1 LGIKLAHLADTHIRN
16 LRYHK
21 EYKVVFK
28 QLYDYLRKEE
38 VDYIIHCGDIAHTK
52 TQISPEFVDM
62 CSDFLNSLADIA
74 PTYVI
79 LGNHDGNLKNSGR
92 LDALTPIVEAL
103 GHPDLHLLKDSQEVY
118 LRDGFALNV
127 LSVFDEYGWDDPSNY
142 DNVNI
147 AVYHGSISNCQTDTG
162 WIMEKGEHDINIF
175 EEFDYAFLGDIHK
188 EQAMDSKGKIRYP
201 GSTIQQGFG
210 ETEDKGILIW
220 EIQDRDRFTVKRK
233 TFHNPKPFITV
244 ELEQGKVPEIEIQE
258 GARVRLV
265 SIENITLEDMKK
277 AVDVAQH
284 KFKPESISFLN
295 RNISQH
301 SLASDTVEN
310 IHHDDLRD
318 IVVQRRLIKE
328 FLADYQLND
337 NIINKIIELNDKY
350 NLMAEEKEEI
360 LRNVNWK
367 IRTLTFDNLFNY
379 GEDNRV
385 NFANLNGIV
394 GIFGKNFSG
403 KSSIIDSFLYTMFN
417 TTSKNERKNLN
428 VINYDKDYACGDLE
442 LMTEDGTIWNINRK
456 SDKYTKKSK
465 GQQIVEAKTDV
476 AFFSTAIDGISTILN
491 STTRNETDKEI
502 RKTFGTIDDFL
513 LTSMS
518 SQLDSLSFIREGS
531 TKRKEIFAKFLDLEL
546 FDRKFKFAKSEASS
560 LRGALKRLEG
570 KDFASSIDEVLYD
583 LQECIFEHE
592 EKQSEKAKVEE
603 SIKEHNITIEELN
616 IMIRDTPTELINI
629 AKLRRE
635 LTNKK
640 NQHISLVDANADLKE
655 KLMFST
661 EMLQQIQEYINN
673 FNIDVYRNRI
683 NKSTELENLLSK
695 IDNKIGQEERAK
707 SRNERQTLI
716 LDGIPCGTQY
726 PTCKFIKDAYV
737 AKANIPENEK
747 SIGILSN
754 KKEECKEK
762 ISAYQAGEAKTYVE
776 KYDRLLKKKIEH
788 ENAIIRINLTVSKN
802 EALINNLEVQLEAL
816 KRRENKYISN
826 KEAVDNLNNLI
837 NKRKAYVSKL
847 STLENKDRNLDNE
860 AKFLYKRLGSLEQKK
875 ENLREQQA
883 ELIKLQEEY
892 SAYDLYLKCMH
903 SNGIAYDIIKSK
915 LPVIN
920 EEISK
925 FLINIVDF
933 GIFFEDDGKRL
944 NIHIQHLG
952 QDSRPLEMGS
962 GAEKTI
968 AAMAIRLALLSVSNL
983 PKGDVFI
990 LDEPGTALDE
1000 ENMEGFTRMLEMI
1013 KSHFKTVLL
1022 ISHLETLKDC
1032 VDTQIIIEEKDG
1044 HAFVDC

>member
-1 LGIKLAHLADTHIRN
+1 MKFAHIADTHIRN

-21 EYKVVFK
+21 EYKAVFE
-28 QLYDYLRKEE
+28 QLYACLREE
-38 VDYIIHCGDIAHTK
+38 NVDYIVHCGDIAHTK

-62 CSDFLNSLADIA
+62 CSDFLSNLADIA

-79 LGNHDGNLKNSGR
+79 LGNHDGNLKNTGR

-103 GHPDLHLLKDSQEVY
+103 EHPHLHLLKDSQEVY

-127 LSVFDEYGWDDPSNY
+127 LSVFDEEGWDDPSNY

-147 AVYHGSISNCQTDTG
+147 ALYHGSISNCQTDSG
-162 WIMEKGEHDINIF
+162 WVMENGEHEVGIF

-188 EQAMDSKGKIRYP
+188 PQAMDRLGKIRYA
-201 GSTIQQGFG
+201 GSTVQQGFG

-220 EIQDRDRFTVKRK
+220 DIQDRDNFTVKPI
-233 TFHNPKPFITV
+233 TFSNPKPFITI
-244 ELEQGKVPEIEIQE
+244 ELENGKVPKVDVQK
-258 GARVRLV
+258 GARIRIV
-265 SIENITLEDMKK
+265 SNESITLEDMKK

-295 RNISQH
+295 RNIGQR
-301 SLASDTVEN
+301 SLADDTVED

-328 FLADYQLND
+328 FLSDYQLD
-337 NIINKIIELNDKY
+337 TGVLAKILELNDKY
-350 NLMAEEKEEI
+350 NLMAEEKEEV

-367 IRTLTFDNLFNY
+367 IRSLKFDNLFNY
-379 GEDNRV
+379 GEDNVV

-403 KSSIIDSFLYTMFN
+403 KSSIIDSLLYTMFN

-428 VINYDKDYACGDLE
+428 VINWDKEYASGDLE
-442 LMTEDGTIWNINRK
+442 LMTEDGTVWSIHRQ

-465 GQQIVEAKTDV
+465 GQQITEAKTDV
-476 AFFSTAIDGISTILN
+476 LFTSVALDGTEATHN
-491 STTRNETDKEI
+491 SLTRNETDKEI

-546 FDRKFKFAKSEASS
+546 FDRKFKFAKTEASN

-570 KDFASSIDEVLYD
+570 KEFASDIDAALYD
-583 LQECIFEHE
+583 LQQCILDHDN
-592 EKQSEKAKVEE
+592 KQAEISESSDKLVEYNKIIRGLE
-603 SIKEHNITIEELN
+603 SSIAS
-616 IMIRDTPTELINI
+616 TPTELIDI
-629 AKLRRE
+629 ANLQSDLADKR
-635 LTNKK
+635 
-640 NQHISLVDANADLKE
+640 NQHISLTDRNAELERKVE
-655 KLMFST
+655 TST
-661 EMLQQIQEYINN
+661 EVIQTIQDYLDNY
-673 FNIDVYRNRI
+673 NIEHYERRI
-683 NKSTELENLLSK
+683 ENSAKLEEAIKDIESAILSITRDK
-695 IDNKIGQEERAK
+695 DRD
-707 SRNERQTLI
+707 ERQASI
-716 LDGIPCGTQY
+716 LEGIPCGTSY
-726 PTCKFIKDAYV
+726 PSCKFIKDAYV
-737 AKANIPENEK
+737 AKARLPSIEEELESLGGKKAECQEK
-747 SIGILSN
+747 KSSYDAAEAQSYVDKYN
-754 KKEECKEK
+754 KL
-762 ISAYQAGEAKTYVE
+762 I
-776 KYDRLLKKKIEH
+776 DKKGEH
-788 ENAIIRINLTVSKN
+788 EALIVKAGLMISKN
-802 EALINNLEVQLEAL
+802 EALITNLATQIGLLEE
-816 KRRENKYISN
+816 REKEYIAN
-826 KEAVDNLNNLI
+826 KEAVD
-837 NKRKAYVSKL
+837 KL
-847 STLENKDRNLDNE
+847 SDLMLEKKTYEQKASDLLAKKNNLDNE
-860 AKFLYKRLGSLEQKK
+860 AKFLYKKLGSLEQKI

-883 ELIKLQEEY
+883 ELTRLQEEY

-925 FLINIVDF
+925 FLMNIVDF
-933 GIFFEDDGKRL
+933 DIYFEDDGKRL
-944 NIHIQHLG
+944 NIHIQHPG
-952 QDSRPLEMGS
+952 QDPRPLEMGS

-1000 ENMEGFTRMLEMI
+1000 ENMEGFTRMLDMI

-1032 VDTQIIIEEKDG
+1032 VDMQLSIEQKDG

>member
-1 LGIKLAHLADTHIRN
+1 MKFAHIADTHIRN

-21 EYKVVFK
+21 EYKAVFE
-28 QLYDYLRKEE
+28 QLYDCLREE
-38 VDYIIHCGDIAHTK
+38 KVDYIVHCGDIAHTK

-62 CSDFLNSLADIA
+62 CSDFLSNLADIA

-79 LGNHDGNLKNSGR
+79 LGNHDGNLKNTGR

-103 GHPDLHLLKDSQEVY
+103 EHPSLHLLKDSQEVY

-127 LSVFDEYGWDDPSNY
+127 LSVFDEDGWDDPSNY

-147 AVYHGSISNCQTDTG
+147 ALYHGSISNCQTDSG
-162 WIMEKGEHDINIF
+162 WVMENGEHEVGIF

-188 EQAMDSKGKIRYP
+188 AQTMDRAGKIRYA
-201 GSTIQQGFG
+201 GSTVQQGFG

-220 EIQDRDRFTVKRK
+220 DIQDRDNFTAKPI
-233 TFHNPKPFITV
+233 TFSNPKPFITI
-244 ELEQGKVPEIEIQE
+244 ELQNGKVPKVEIQK
-258 GARVRLV
+258 GARIRIV
-265 SIENITLEDMKK
+265 SNESITLEDMKK

-295 RNISQH
+295 RNIGQR
-301 SLASDTVEN
+301 SLANDTVED

-328 FLADYQLND
+328 FLSDYQLD
-337 NIINKIIELNDKY
+337 SGVLAKILELNDKY
-350 NLMAEEKEEI
+350 NLMAEEKEEV

-367 IRTLTFDNLFNY
+367 IRSLKFDNLFNY
-379 GEDNRV
+379 GEDNV
-385 NFANLNGIV
+385 IDFANLNGIV

-403 KSSIIDSFLYTMFN
+403 KSSIIDSLLYTMFN

-428 VINYDKDYACGDLE
+428 VINWDKDYASGDLE
-442 LMTEDGTIWNINRK
+442 LMTEDGTVWSIHRQ
-456 SDKYTKKSK
+456 SDKYTKKSR
-465 GQQIVEAKTDV
+465 GQQITEAKTDV
-476 AFFSTAIDGISTILN
+476 IFTSTAIDGTESTHN
-491 STTRNETDKEI
+491 SLTRNETDKEI

-546 FDRKFKFAKSEASS
+546 FDRKFKFAKTEASN

-570 KDFASSIDEVLYD
+570 KEFASDIDTALYD
-583 LQECIFEHE
+583 LQQCILDHE
-592 EKQSEKAKVEE
+592 EKQGEISEASEK
-603 SIKEHNITIEELN
+603 IKEYSKIVRDLEATIQG
-616 IMIRDTPTELINI
+616 TPTELIDIVNLRRDLTDKRNQHLSLEDRNEELVSKVNSSTEVVGTI
-629 AKLRRE
+629 QQYVDDCAIEHYKKRIENSAKLDEVLSEIER
-635 LTNKK
+635 T
-640 NQHISLVDANADLKE
+640 IADITRGKE
-655 KLMFST
+655 R
-661 EMLQQIQEYINN
+661 
-673 FNIDVYRNRI
+673 D
-683 NKSTELENLLSK
+683 
-695 IDNKIGQEERAK
+695 
-707 SRNERQTLI
+707 ERQAAI
-716 LDGIPCGTQY
+716 LEGIPCGNSY

-737 AKANIPENEK
+737 AKARLPSAEEQLSGLGTKKSECEEK
-747 SIGILSN
+747 KASFD
-754 KKEECKEK
+754 
-762 ISAYQAGEAKTYVE
+762 ADEAQTHIDR
-776 KYDRLLKKKIEH
+776 YDKLLKKKEEH
-788 ENAIIRINLTVSKN
+788 EALIVKANLMISKN
-802 EALINNLEVQLEAL
+802 EALMSNLSTQIELLEG
-816 KRRENKYISN
+816 KEKEYIAN
-826 KEAVDNLNNLI
+826 KEAVD
-837 NKRKAYVSKL
+837 KL
-847 STLENKDRNLDNE
+847 SDLISEKQTYERQLAGLQSKKNNLDNE
-860 AKFLYKRLGSLEQKK
+860 AKFLYKKLGSLEQKI

-883 ELIKLQEEY
+883 ELTRLQEEY

-925 FLINIVDF
+925 FLMNIVDF
-933 GIFFEDDGKRL
+933 DIYFEDDGKRL
-944 NIHIQHLG
+944 HIHIQHPG
-952 QDSRPLEMGS
+952 QDPRPLEMGS

-1000 ENMEGFTRMLEMI
+1000 ENMEGFTRMLDMI

-1032 VDTQIIIEEKDG
+1032 VDMQLSIEQKDG

>member
-1 LGIKLAHLADTHIRN
+1 MKFAHIADTHIRN

-21 EYKVVFK
+21 EYKAVFE
-28 QLYDYLRKEE
+28 QLYDCLREE
-38 VDYIIHCGDIAHTK
+38 KVDYIVHCGDIAHTK

-62 CSDFLNSLADIA
+62 CSDFLSNLADIA

-79 LGNHDGNLKNSGR
+79 LGNHDGNLKNTGR

-103 GHPDLHLLKDSQEVY
+103 EHPSLHLLKDSQEVY
-118 LRDGFALNV
+118 LRDGFTLNV
-127 LSVFDEYGWDDPSNY
+127 LSVFDEDGWDDPSNY

-147 AVYHGSISNCQTDTG
+147 ALYHGSISNCQTDSG
-162 WIMEKGEHDINIF
+162 WVMENGEHEVGIF

-188 EQAMDSKGKIRYP
+188 AQTMDRAGKIRYA
-201 GSTIQQGFG
+201 GSTVQQGFG

-220 EIQDRDRFTVKRK
+220 DIQDRDNFTVKPI
-233 TFHNPKPFITV
+233 TFSNPKPFITI
-244 ELEQGKVPEIEIQE
+244 ELENGKVPKVEIQK
-258 GARVRLV
+258 GARIRIV
-265 SIENITLEDMKK
+265 SNESITLEDMKK

-295 RNISQH
+295 RNIGQR
-301 SLASDTVEN
+301 SLANDTVED

-328 FLADYQLND
+328 FLSDYQLD
-337 NIINKIIELNDKY
+337 SGVLAKILELNDKY
-350 NLMAEEKEEI
+350 NLMAEEKEEV

-367 IRTLTFDNLFNY
+367 IRSLKFDNLFNY
-379 GEDNRV
+379 GEDNV
-385 NFANLNGIV
+385 IDFANLNGIV

-403 KSSIIDSFLYTMFN
+403 KSSIIDSLLYTMFN

-428 VINYDKDYACGDLE
+428 VINWDKDYASGDLE
-442 LMTEDGTIWNINRK
+442 LMTEDGTVWSIHRQ
-456 SDKYTKKSK
+456 SDKYTKKSR
-465 GQQIVEAKTDV
+465 GQQITEAKTDV
-476 AFFSTAIDGISTILN
+476 IFTSTAIDGTESTHN
-491 STTRNETDKEI
+491 SLTRNETDKEI

-546 FDRKFKFAKSEASS
+546 FDRKFKFAKTEASN

-570 KDFASSIDEVLYD
+570 KEFASDIDTALYD
-583 LQECIFEHE
+583 LQQCILDHE
-592 EKQSEKAKVEE
+592 EKQGEISEASGK
-603 SIKEHNITIEELN
+603 IKEYSKIVRDLEATIQG
-616 IMIRDTPTELINI
+616 TPTELIDIVNLRRDLTDKRNQYLSLEDRNEELVGKVNSSTEVVGTI
-629 AKLRRE
+629 QQYVDGCAIERYKKRVESSAKLDEVLSEIER
-635 LTNKK
+635 T
-640 NQHISLVDANADLKE
+640 IADITRGKE
-655 KLMFST
+655 R
-661 EMLQQIQEYINN
+661 
-673 FNIDVYRNRI
+673 D
-683 NKSTELENLLSK
+683 
-695 IDNKIGQEERAK
+695 
-707 SRNERQTLI
+707 ERQAAI
-716 LDGIPCGTQY
+716 LEGIPCGNSY

-737 AKANIPENEK
+737 AKARLPSAEEQLNGLGTKKSECEEK
-747 SIGILSN
+747 KASFD
-754 KKEECKEK
+754 
-762 ISAYQAGEAKTYVE
+762 ADEAQTHIDR
-776 KYDRLLKKKIEH
+776 YDKLLKKKEEH
-788 ENAIIRINLTVSKN
+788 EALIVKANLMISKN
-802 EALINNLEVQLEAL
+802 EALMANLSTQIELLEG
-816 KRRENKYISN
+816 KEKEYIAN
-826 KEAVDNLNNLI
+826 KEAVD
-837 NKRKAYVSKL
+837 KL
-847 STLENKDRNLDNE
+847 SDLISEKETYERQLAGLQSKKNNLDNE
-860 AKFLYKRLGSLEQKK
+860 AKFLYKKLGSLEQKI

-883 ELIKLQEEY
+883 ELTRLQEEY

-925 FLINIVDF
+925 FLMNIVDF
-933 GIFFEDDGKRL
+933 DIYFEDDGKRL
-944 NIHIQHLG
+944 NIHIQHPD
-952 QDSRPLEMGS
+952 QDPRPLEMGS

-1000 ENMEGFTRMLEMI
+1000 ENMEGFTRMLDMI

-1032 VDTQIIIEEKDG
+1032 VDMQLSIEQKDG

>member
-1 LGIKLAHLADTHIRN
+1 MKFAHIADTHIRN

-21 EYKVVFK
+21 EYKAVFE
-28 QLYDYLRKEE
+28 QLYDCLREE
-38 VDYIIHCGDIAHTK
+38 KVDYIVHCGDIAHTK

-62 CSDFLNSLADIA
+62 CSDFLSNLADIA

-79 LGNHDGNLKNSGR
+79 LGNHDGNLKNTGR

-103 GHPDLHLLKDSQEVY
+103 EHPSLHLLKDSQEVY
-118 LRDGFALNV
+118 LRDGFTLNV
-127 LSVFDEYGWDDPSNY
+127 LSVFDEDGWDDPSNY

-147 AVYHGSISNCQTDTG
+147 ALYHGSISNCQTDSG
-162 WIMEKGEHDINIF
+162 WVMENGEHEVGIF

-188 EQAMDSKGKIRYP
+188 AQTMDRAGKIRYA
-201 GSTIQQGFG
+201 GSTVQQGFG

-220 EIQDRDRFTVKRK
+220 DIQDRDNFTVKPV
-233 TFHNPKPFITV
+233 TFSNPKPFITI
-244 ELEQGKVPEIEIQE
+244 ELENGKVPKVEIQK
-258 GARVRLV
+258 GARIRIV
-265 SIENITLEDMKK
+265 SNESITLEDMKK

-295 RNISQH
+295 RNIGQR
-301 SLASDTVEN
+301 SLANDTVED

-328 FLADYQLND
+328 FLSDYQLD
-337 NIINKIIELNDKY
+337 SGVLAKILELNDKY
-350 NLMAEEKEEI
+350 NLMAEEKEEV

-367 IRTLTFDNLFNY
+367 IRSLKFDNLFNY
-379 GEDNRV
+379 GEDNV
-385 NFANLNGIV
+385 IDFANLNGIV

-403 KSSIIDSFLYTMFN
+403 KSSIIDSLLYTMFN

-428 VINYDKDYACGDLE
+428 VINWDKDYASGDLE
-442 LMTEDGTIWNINRK
+442 LMTEDGTVWSIHRQ
-456 SDKYTKKSK
+456 SDKYTKKSR
-465 GQQIVEAKTDV
+465 GQQITEAKTDV
-476 AFFSTAIDGISTILN
+476 IFTSTAIDGTESTHN
-491 STTRNETDKEI
+491 SLTRNETDKEI

-546 FDRKFKFAKSEASS
+546 FDRKFKFAKTEASN

-570 KDFASSIDEVLYD
+570 KEFASDIDTALYD
-583 LQECIFEHE
+583 LQQCILDHE
-592 EKQSEKAKVEE
+592 EKQGEISEASGK
-603 SIKEHNITIEELN
+603 IKEYSKIVRDLEATIQG
-616 IMIRDTPTELINI
+616 TPTELIDIVNLRRDLTDKRNQYLSLEDRNEELVGKVNSSTEVVGTI
-629 AKLRRE
+629 QQYVDGCAIERYKKRIENSAKLDEVLSEIER
-635 LTNKK
+635 T
-640 NQHISLVDANADLKE
+640 IADITRGKE
-655 KLMFST
+655 R
-661 EMLQQIQEYINN
+661 
-673 FNIDVYRNRI
+673 D
-683 NKSTELENLLSK
+683 
-695 IDNKIGQEERAK
+695 
-707 SRNERQTLI
+707 ERQAAI
-716 LDGIPCGTQY
+716 LEGIPCGNSY

-737 AKANIPENEK
+737 AKARLPSAEEQLNGLGTKKSECEEK
-747 SIGILSN
+747 KASFD
-754 KKEECKEK
+754 
-762 ISAYQAGEAKTYVE
+762 ADEAQTHIDR
-776 KYDRLLKKKIEH
+776 YDKLLKKKEEH
-788 ENAIIRINLTVSKN
+788 EALIVKANLMISKN
-802 EALINNLEVQLEAL
+802 EALMANLSTQIELLEG
-816 KRRENKYISN
+816 KEKEYIAN
-826 KEAVDNLNNLI
+826 KEAVD
-837 NKRKAYVSKL
+837 KL
-847 STLENKDRNLDNE
+847 SDLISEKETYERQLSGLQSKKSNLDNE
-860 AKFLYKRLGSLEQKK
+860 AKFLYKKLGSLEQKI

-883 ELIKLQEEY
+883 ELTRLQEEY

-925 FLINIVDF
+925 FLMNIVDF
-933 GIFFEDDGKRL
+933 DIYFEDDGKRL
-944 NIHIQHLG
+944 NIHIQHPD
-952 QDSRPLEMGS
+952 QDPRPLEMGS

-1000 ENMEGFTRMLEMI
+1000 ENMEGFTRMLDMI

-1032 VDTQIIIEEKDG
+1032 VDMQLSIEQKDG

>member
-1 LGIKLAHLADTHIRN
+1 LKFAHIADTHIRN

-21 EYKVVFK
+21 EYKAVFE
-28 QLYDYLRKEE
+28 QLYDCLREE
-38 VDYIIHCGDIAHTK
+38 QVDYIIHCGDIAHTK

-62 CSDFLNSLADIA
+62 CSDFLSNLADIA

-79 LGNHDGNLKNSGR
+79 LGNHDGNLKNTGR

-103 GHPDLHLLKDSQEVY
+103 EHPSLHLLKDSQEAY

-127 LSVFDEYGWDDPSNY
+127 LSVFDEDGWDDPSNY

-147 AVYHGSISNCQTDTG
+147 ALYHGSISNCQTDSG
-162 WIMEKGEHDINIF
+162 WVMENGEHEVGIF

-188 EQAMDSKGKIRYP
+188 AQTMDRAGKIRYA
-201 GSTIQQGFG
+201 GSTVQQGFG

-220 EIQDRDRFTVKRK
+220 DIQDRDNFTVKPV
-233 TFHNPKPFITV
+233 TFSNPKPFITI
-244 ELEQGKVPEIEIQE
+244 ELENGKVPKVEIQK
-258 GARVRLV
+258 GARIRIV
-265 SIENITLEDMKK
+265 SNESITLEDMKK

-295 RNISQH
+295 RNIGQR
-301 SLASDTVEN
+301 SLADDTVDD

-328 FLADYQLND
+328 FLSDYQLD
-337 NIINKIIELNDKY
+337 RGVLAKILELNDKY
-350 NLMAEEKEEI
+350 NLMAEEKEEV

-367 IRTLTFDNLFNY
+367 IRSLKFDNLFNY
-379 GEDNRV
+379 GEDNV
-385 NFANLNGIV
+385 IDFANLNGIV

-403 KSSIIDSFLYTMFN
+403 KSSIIDSLLYTMFN

-428 VINYDKDYACGDLE
+428 VINWDKDYASGDLE
-442 LMTEDGTIWNINRK
+442 LMTEDGTVWSIHRQ
-456 SDKYTKKSK
+456 SDKYTKKSR
-465 GQQIVEAKTDV
+465 GQQITEAKTDV
-476 AFFSTAIDGISTILN
+476 IFTSTAIDGTESTHN
-491 STTRNETDKEI
+491 SLTRNETDKEI

-546 FDRKFKFAKSEASS
+546 FDRKFKFAKTEASN

-570 KDFASSIDEVLYD
+570 KEFASDIDTALYD
-583 LQECIFEHE
+583 LQQCILDHE
-592 EKQSEKAKVEE
+592 EKQGEISEASGK
-603 SIKEHNITIEELN
+603 IKEYSKIVRDLEATIQG
-616 IMIRDTPTELINI
+616 TPTELIDIVNLRRDLTDKRSQHLSLEDRNEELVSKVNSSTEVVGTI
-629 AKLRRE
+629 QQYVDDCAIEHYKKRVENSAKLDEVLSEIER
-635 LTNKK
+635 T
-640 NQHISLVDANADLKE
+640 IADITRGKE
-655 KLMFST
+655 R
-661 EMLQQIQEYINN
+661 
-673 FNIDVYRNRI
+673 D
-683 NKSTELENLLSK
+683 
-695 IDNKIGQEERAK
+695 
-707 SRNERQTLI
+707 ERQAAI
-716 LDGIPCGTQY
+716 LEGIPCGNSY

-737 AKANIPENEK
+737 AKARLPSVEEQLDGLGTKKSECEEK
-747 SIGILSN
+747 
-754 KKEECKEK
+754 K
-762 ISAYQAGEAKTYVE
+762 AAFDVDEAQTHVDR
-776 KYDRLLKKKIEH
+776 YDKLLKKKEEH
-788 ENAIIRINLTVSKN
+788 EALIVKANLMISKN
-802 EALINNLEVQLEAL
+802 EALVANLSTQIELLEG
-816 KRRENKYISN
+816 KEKEYIAN
-826 KEAVDNLNNLI
+826 KEAVD
-837 NKRKAYVSKL
+837 KL
-847 STLENKDRNLDNE
+847 SDLISEKQTYERQLADLQSKKNNLDNE
-860 AKFLYKRLGSLEQKK
+860 AKFLYKKLGSLEQKI

-883 ELIKLQEEY
+883 ELTRLQEEY

-925 FLINIVDF
+925 FLMNIVDF
-933 GIFFEDDGKRL
+933 GIYFEDDGKRL
-944 NIHIQHLG
+944 NIHIQHPE
-952 QDSRPLEMGS
+952 QDPRPLEMGS

-1000 ENMEGFTRMLEMI
+1000 ENMEGFTRMLDMI

-1032 VDTQIIIEEKDG
+1032 VDMQLSIEQKDG

>member
-1 LGIKLAHLADTHIRN
+1 MKFAHIADTHIRN

-21 EYKVVFK
+21 EYKAVFE
-28 QLYDYLRKEE
+28 QLYDCLREE
-38 VDYIIHCGDIAHTK
+38 KVDYIVHCGDIAHTK

-62 CSDFLNSLADIA
+62 CSDFLSNLADIA

-79 LGNHDGNLKNSGR
+79 LGNHDGNLKNTGR

-103 GHPDLHLLKDSQEVY
+103 EHPSLHLLKDSQEVY

-127 LSVFDEYGWDDPSNY
+127 LSVFDEDGWDDPSNY

-147 AVYHGSISNCQTDTG
+147 ALYHGSISNCQTDSG
-162 WIMEKGEHDINIF
+162 WVMENGEHEVGIF

-188 EQAMDSKGKIRYP
+188 AQTMDRAGKIRYA
-201 GSTIQQGFG
+201 GSTVQQGFG

-220 EIQDRDRFTVKRK
+220 DIQDRDNFTVKPI
-233 TFHNPKPFITV
+233 TFSNPKPFITI
-244 ELEQGKVPEIEIQE
+244 ELENGKVPKVEIQK
-258 GARVRLV
+258 GARIRIV
-265 SIENITLEDMKK
+265 SNESITLEDMKK

-295 RNISQH
+295 RNIGQR
-301 SLASDTVEN
+301 SLANDTVED

-328 FLADYQLND
+328 FLSDYQLD
-337 NIINKIIELNDKY
+337 SGVLAKILELNDKY
-350 NLMAEEKEEI
+350 NLMAEEKEEV

-367 IRTLTFDNLFNY
+367 IRSLKFDNLFNY
-379 GEDNRV
+379 GEDNV
-385 NFANLNGIV
+385 IDFANLNGIV

-403 KSSIIDSFLYTMFN
+403 KSSIIDSLLYTMFN

-428 VINYDKDYACGDLE
+428 VINWDKDYASGDLE
-442 LMTEDGTIWNINRK
+442 LMTEDGTVWSIHRQ
-456 SDKYTKKSK
+456 SDKYTKKSR
-465 GQQIVEAKTDV
+465 GQQITEAKTDV
-476 AFFSTAIDGISTILN
+476 IFTSTAIDGTESTHN
-491 STTRNETDKEI
+491 SLTRNETDKEI

-546 FDRKFKFAKSEASS
+546 FDRKFKFAKTEASN

-570 KDFASSIDEVLYD
+570 KEFASDIDTALYD
-583 LQECIFEHE
+583 LQQCILDHE
-592 EKQSEKAKVEE
+592 EKQGEISEASGK
-603 SIKEHNITIEELN
+603 IKEYSKIVRDLEATIQG
-616 IMIRDTPTELINI
+616 TPTELIDIVNLRRDLTDKRNQHLSLEDRNEELVGKVNSSTEVVGTI
-629 AKLRRE
+629 QQYVDDCAIEHYKKRIENSAKLDEVLSEIER
-635 LTNKK
+635 T
-640 NQHISLVDANADLKE
+640 IADITRGKE
-655 KLMFST
+655 R
-661 EMLQQIQEYINN
+661 
-673 FNIDVYRNRI
+673 D
-683 NKSTELENLLSK
+683 
-695 IDNKIGQEERAK
+695 
-707 SRNERQTLI
+707 ERQAAI
-716 LDGIPCGTQY
+716 LEGIPCGNSY

-737 AKANIPENEK
+737 AKARLPSAEEQLSGLGTKKSECEEK
-747 SIGILSN
+747 KASFD
-754 KKEECKEK
+754 
-762 ISAYQAGEAKTYVE
+762 ADEAQTHIDR
-776 KYDRLLKKKIEH
+776 YDKLLKKKEEH
-788 ENAIIRINLTVSKN
+788 EALIVKANLMISKN
-802 EALINNLEVQLEAL
+802 EALMANLSTQIELLEG
-816 KRRENKYISN
+816 KEKEYIAN
-826 KEAVDNLNNLI
+826 KEAVD
-837 NKRKAYVSKL
+837 KL
-847 STLENKDRNLDNE
+847 SDLISEKETYERQLAGLQSKKNNLDNE
-860 AKFLYKRLGSLEQKK
+860 AKFLYKKLGSLEQKI

-883 ELIKLQEEY
+883 ELTRLQEEY

-925 FLINIVDF
+925 FLMNIVDF
-933 GIFFEDDGKRL
+933 DIYFEDDGKRL
-944 NIHIQHLG
+944 NIHIQHPD
-952 QDSRPLEMGS
+952 QDPRPLEMGS

-1000 ENMEGFTRMLEMI
+1000 ENMEGFTRMLDMI

-1032 VDTQIIIEEKDG
+1032 VDMQLSIEQKDG

>member
-1 LGIKLAHLADTHIRN
+1 MKFAHIADTHIRN

-21 EYKVVFK
+21 EYKAVFE
-28 QLYDYLRKEE
+28 QLYDCLREE
-38 VDYIIHCGDIAHTK
+38 KVDYIIHCGDIAHTK

-62 CSDFLNSLADIA
+62 CSDFLSKLADIA

-79 LGNHDGNLKNSGR
+79 LGNHDGNLKNTGR

-103 GHPDLHLLKDSQEVY
+103 EHPSLHLLKDSQEVY

-127 LSVFDEYGWDDPSNY
+127 LSVFDEEGWDDPSNY

-147 AVYHGSISNCQTDTG
+147 ALYHGSISNCQTDSG
-162 WIMEKGEHDINIF
+162 WVMENGEHEVGIF

-188 EQAMDSKGKIRYP
+188 AQVMDRAGKIRYA

-220 EIQDRDRFTVKRK
+220 DIQDRDNFTVKPV
-233 TFHNPKPFITV
+233 TFRNPKPFVTI
-244 ELEQGKVPEIEIQE
+244 ELENGKVPNIEVQS
-258 GARVRLV
+258 GARIRIV
-265 SIENITLEDMKK
+265 SNESITLEDMKK

-284 KFKPESISFLN
+284 KFKPESTTFLN
-295 RNISQH
+295 RNIGQR
-301 SLASDTVEN
+301 SLADDTVED

-328 FLADYQLND
+328 FLSDYQLNTSALA
-337 NIINKIIELNDKY
+337 KILELNDKY

-367 IRTLTFDNLFNY
+367 IRSLKFDNLFNY
-379 GEDNRV
+379 GEDNV
-385 NFANLNGIV
+385 VDFANLNGIV

-403 KSSIIDSFLYTMFN
+403 KSSIIDSLLYTMFN

-428 VINYDKDYACGDLE
+428 VINWDKEYASGDLE
-442 LMTEDGTIWNINRK
+442 LMTEDGTVWNIHRQ

-465 GQQIVEAKTDV
+465 GQEITEAKTDV
-476 AFFSTAIDGISTILN
+476 VFTSTAIDGTESVHN
-491 STTRNETDKEI
+491 SLTRNETDKEI

-546 FDRKFKFAKSEASS
+546 FDRKFKFAKTEASN

-570 KDFASSIDEVLYD
+570 KEFAADTDSALYELQQCILD
-583 LQECIFEHE
+583 HDNKQAEIVDANSKLQEYSDIVR
-592 EKQSEKAKVEE
+592 KLDT
-603 SIKEHNITIEELN
+603 TISS
-616 IMIRDTPTELINI
+616 TPTELIDI
-629 AKLRRE
+629 VKLRRE
-635 LTNKK
+635 LVDKR
-640 NQHISLVDANADLKE
+640 NQFISL
-655 KLMFST
+655 
-661 EMLQQIQEYINN
+661 
-673 FNIDVYRNRI
+673 
-683 NKSTELENLLSK
+683 
-695 IDNKIGQEERAK
+695 K
-707 SRNERQTLI
+707 SRNEELTGKVETSTEVVQTIQDYVDNYNIEQYNKRIESSAKLDDLLREISRSITDTTRGKERDERQASI
-716 LDGIPCGTQY
+716 LQGIPCGTTY

-737 AKANIPENEK
+737 AKARLPSVEEEIEGLAAKKSECEEK
-747 SIGILSN
+747 KASYDAEEAQACVDKYN
-754 KKEECKEK
+754 K
-762 ISAYQAGEAKTYVE
+762 
-776 KYDRLLKKKIEH
+776 LLGKKSEH
-788 ENAIIRINLTVSKN
+788 
-802 EALINNLEVQLEAL
+802 EALIVKANLMISKNDALMSNLATQIGLLEQ
-816 KRRENKYISN
+816 KEKQYVSS
-826 KEAVDNLNNLI
+826 KEAVDKLNDLISEKETYESQVSNLQ
-837 NKRKAYVSKL
+837 
-847 STLENKDRNLDNE
+847 STKNNLDNE
-860 AKFLYKRLGSLEQKK
+860 AKFLYKKLGSLEQKIK
-875 ENLREQQA
+875 NLREQQA
-883 ELIKLQEEY
+883 ELTRLQEEY

-925 FLINIVDF
+925 FLMNIVDF
-933 GIFFEDDGKRL
+933 DIYFEDDGKRL
-944 NIHIQHLG
+944 NIHIQHPN
-952 QDSRPLEMGS
+952 QDPRPLEMGS

-1000 ENMEGFTRMLEMI
+1000 ENMEGFTRMLDMI

-1032 VDTQIIIEEKDG
+1032 VDMQLSIEQKDG

>member
-1 LGIKLAHLADTHIRN
+1 MKFAHIADTHIRN

-21 EYKVVFK
+21 EYKAVFQ
-28 QLYDYLRKEE
+28 QLYDAIREE
-38 VDYIIHCGDIAHTK
+38 GVDYIIHCGDIAHTK

-62 CSDFLNSLADIA
+62 CSDFLSSLADIA

-79 LGNHDGNLKNSGR
+79 LGNHDGNLKNTGR
-92 LDALTPIVEAL
+92 LDALSPIVEAL
-103 GHPDLHLLKDSQEVY
+103 EHPDLHLLKDSQEVY
-118 LRDGFALNV
+118 LRDGFTLNV
-127 LSVFDEYGWDDPSNY
+127 LSVFDEEGWDDPSNY

-147 AVYHGSISNCQTDTG
+147 ALYHGSISNCQTDSG
-162 WIMEKGEHDINIF
+162 WVMEKGEHDVNIF

-188 EQAMDSKGKIRYP
+188 AQAMDRAGKVRYA
-201 GSTIQQGFG
+201 GSTVQQGFG
-210 ETEDKGILIW
+210 ETQDKGMLVWDIK
-220 EIQDRDRFTVKRK
+220 DRDSFEVKSV
-233 TFHNPKPFITV
+233 TFRNPKPFITI
-244 ELEQGKVPEIEIQE
+244 ELEDGKVPQQEIEK
-258 GARVRLV
+258 GARVRIV
-265 SIENITLEDMKK
+265 SNESITLEDMKK

-295 RNISQH
+295 RNIGQR
-301 SLASDTVEN
+301 SLADDTVED

-328 FLADYQLND
+328 FLSDYQLD
-337 NIINKIIELNDKY
+337 SGVLTKILELNDKY
-350 NLMAEEKEEI
+350 NLMAEEKEEV

-367 IRTLTFDNLFNY
+367 IRSLKFDNLFNY
-379 GEDNRV
+379 GEDNAV
-385 NFANLNGIV
+385 DFANLNGIV

-403 KSSIIDSFLYTMFN
+403 KSSIIDSLLYTMFN

-428 VINYDKDYACGDLE
+428 VINYDKDYASGDLE
-442 LMTEDGTIWNINRK
+442 LMTDDGTIWSIHRQ

-465 GQQIVEAKTDV
+465 GQLITEAKTDV
-476 AFFSTAIDGISTILN
+476 NFTSVSLDGTDSVHN
-491 STTRNETDKEI
+491 SLTRNETDKEI

-546 FDRKFKFAKSEASS
+546 FDRKFKFAKTEASN

-570 KDFASSIDEVLYD
+570 KEFASDIDAALYELQQCVLNHEDKQTDITNTD
-583 LQECIFEHE
+583 LKIQEYTSLVQDLE
-592 EKQSEKAKVEE
+592 SKVQA
-603 SIKEHNITIEELN
+603 
-616 IMIRDTPTELINI
+616 TPTELIDIVN
-629 AKLRRE
+629 LRKDLLDKTNQHVSLIDRNKE
-635 LTNKK
+635 LTGKAE
-640 NQHISLVDANADLKE
+640 S
-655 KLMFST
+655 ST
-661 EMLQQIQEYINN
+661 EVVETINQYIDDCDIDSCNRRIQNSNDLDTLVQKIES
-673 FNIDVYRNRI
+673 
-683 NKSTELENLLSK
+683 KLTELLGEK
-695 IDNKIGQEERAK
+695 K
-707 SRNERQTLI
+707 RNERQASA
-716 LDGIPCGTQY
+716 LDGIPCGSTY

-737 AKANIPENEK
+737 AKANIPSNDSDIEILEDKKSECQEK
-747 SIGILSN
+747 KVSYDADEAQRHVDRYN
-754 KKEECKEK
+754 K
-762 ISAYQAGEAKTYVE
+762 
-776 KYDRLLKKKIEH
+776 LLDKKSEH
-788 ENAIIRINLTVSKN
+788 ESLIEKASLVILKN
-802 EALINNLEVQLEAL
+802 EALIANLENQVTILETKEKDYL
-816 KRRENKYISN
+816 SN
-826 KEAVDNLNNLI
+826 KEAVD
-837 NKRKAYVSKL
+837 KL
-847 STLENKDRNLDNE
+847 SDLVMERDTYSDKAFLLKREREDLDNE
-860 AKFLYKRLGSLEQKK
+860 AKLLYKKLGSLEQKV
-875 ENLREQQA
+875 ENLREQQE
-883 ELIKLQEEY
+883 ELTRLQEEY

-925 FLINIVDF
+925 FLMNIVDF
-933 GIFFEDDGKRL
+933 DIYFEDDGKRL
-944 NIHIQHLG
+944 NIHIQHPE
-952 QDSRPLEMGS
+952 QDPRPLEMGS

-1000 ENMEGFTRMLEMI
+1000 DNMEGFTRMLEMI

-1032 VDTQIIIEEKDG
+1032 VDMQLSIEQNDG

>member
-1 LGIKLAHLADTHIRN
+1 LKFAHIADTHIRN

-21 EYKVVFK
+21 EYKAVFE
-28 QLYDYLRKEE
+28 QLYNSLREEE

-52 TQISPEFVDM
+52 TQISPEFVDL
-62 CSDFLNSLADIA
+62 CSDFFRNLADIA
-74 PTYVI
+74 PTYII
-79 LGNHDGNLKNSGR
+79 LGNHDGNLKNTGR

-103 GHPDLHLLKDSQEVY
+103 EHPGLHLLKDSQEVY

-127 LSVFDEYGWDDPSNY
+127 LSVFDEGGWEDPSNY

-147 AVYHGSISNCQTDTG
+147 ALYHGSISNCQTDSG
-162 WIMEKGEHDINIF
+162 WIMENGEHEVGIF

-188 EQAMDSKGKIRYP
+188 AQAMDRAGKIRYP

-220 EIQDRDRFTVKRK
+220 DIKDRDNFTVKPI
-233 TFHNPKPFITV
+233 TFKNPKPFITV
-244 ELEQGKVPEIEIQE
+244 ELESGKIPSVNIQK
-258 GARVRLV
+258 GARIRIV
-265 SIENITLEDMKK
+265 SNESITLEDMKK

-295 RNISQH
+295 RNIGQR
-301 SLASDTVEN
+301 SLAGDTVDD

-328 FLADYQLND
+328 FLSDYQLD
-337 NIINKIIELNDKY
+337 SGVTAKIIELNDKY
-350 NLMAEEKEEI
+350 NLMAEEKEEV

-367 IRTLTFDNLFNY
+367 IHSLKFDNLFNY
-379 GEDNRV
+379 GEDNV
-385 NFANLNGIV
+385 VDFKNLNGIV

-403 KSSIIDSFLYTMFN
+403 KSSIIDSLLYTMFN

-428 VINYDKDYACGDLE
+428 VINWDKEYASGDLE
-442 LMTEDGTIWNINRK
+442 LMTEDGTVWSIHRQ

-465 GQQIVEAKTDV
+465 GQEITEAKTDV
-476 AFFSTAIDGISTILN
+476 LFTSTALDGTEATHN
-491 STTRNETDKEI
+491 SLTRNETDKEI

-546 FDRKFKFAKSEASS
+546 FDRKFKFAKTEASN

-570 KDFASSIDEVLYD
+570 KEFAADIDTALYD
-583 LQECIFEHE
+583 LQQCILDHE
-592 EKQSEKAKVEE
+592 EKQGEISEASEK
-603 SIKEHNITIEELN
+603 IKEYSKIVRGLETTIQG
-616 IMIRDTPTELINI
+616 TPTELIDIVN
-629 AKLRRE
+629 LRRD
-635 LTNKK
+635 LADKR
-640 NQHISLVDANADLKE
+640 NQHISLEGRNEELVDKVNS
-655 KLMFST
+655 ST
-661 EMLQQIQEYINN
+661 EVMDTIQQYVDDCDIEHYKK
-673 FNIDVYRNRI
+673 RI
-683 NKSTELENLLSK
+683 ENTAKLDEVLSE
-695 IDNKIGQEERAK
+695 IERAIADITRDK
-707 SRNERQTLI
+707 ERDERQAAI
-716 LDGIPCGTQY
+716 LEGIPCGNSY

-737 AKANIPENEK
+737 AKARLPSVKGQLGGLGSKK
-747 SIGILSN
+747 SECEE
-754 KKEECKEK
+754 KKE
-762 ISAYQAGEAKTYVE
+762 SFDADEAQTHVDR
-776 KYDRLLKKKIEH
+776 YDKLLKKKEEH
-788 ENAIIRINLTVSKN
+788 GALIIKANLMISKN
-802 EALINNLEVQLEAL
+802 EALMANLSTQIELLEDKEEEYVA
-816 KRRENKYISN
+816 N
-826 KEAVDNLNNLI
+826 KEAVDKLNDLLSE
-837 NKRKAYVSKL
+837 KETYERQLADLQSKK
-847 STLENKDRNLDNE
+847 NNLDNE
-860 AKFLYKRLGSLEQKK
+860 AKFLYKKLGSLEQKI
-875 ENLREQQA
+875 ENLREQQT
-883 ELIKLQEEY
+883 ELTRLQEEY

-925 FLINIVDF
+925 FLMNIVDF
-933 GIFFEDDGKRL
+933 DIYFEDDGKRL
-944 NIHIQHLG
+944 NIHIQHPE
-952 QDSRPLEMGS
+952 QDPRPLEMGS

-1000 ENMEGFTRMLEMI
+1000 ENMEGFTRMLDMI

-1032 VDTQIIIEEKDG
+1032 VDMQLSIEQKDG

>member
-1 LGIKLAHLADTHIRN
+1 MRFAHIADTHIRN

-21 EYKVVFK
+21 EYKAVFK
-28 QLYDYLRKEE
+28 QLYDCLREE
-38 VDYIIHCGDIAHTK
+38 KVDYIIHCGDIAHTK
-52 TQISPEFVDM
+52 TQISPEFVDL
-62 CSDFLNSLADIA
+62 CSDFFRNLADIA
-74 PTYVI
+74 PTYII
-79 LGNHDGNLKNSGR
+79 LGNHDGNLKNTGR
-92 LDALTPIVEAL
+92 LDALTPIIEAL
-103 GHPDLHLLKDSQEVY
+103 EHPSLHLLKDSQEVY

-127 LSVFDEYGWDDPSNY
+127 LSVFDEGGWEDPSNY

-147 AVYHGSISNCQTDTG
+147 ALYHGSISNCQTDSG
-162 WIMEKGEHDINIF
+162 WVMENGEHEVSIF

-188 EQAMDSKGKIRYP
+188 AQAMDRAGKIRYP

-220 EIQDRDRFTVKRK
+220 DIQDRDSFAVKPI
-233 TFHNPKPFITV
+233 TFKNPKPFITV
-244 ELEQGKVPEIEIQE
+244 ELESGKIPSVDIQK
-258 GARVRLV
+258 GARIRIV
-265 SIENITLEDMKK
+265 SNESITLEDMKK

-295 RNISQH
+295 RNIGQR
-301 SLASDTVEN
+301 SLADDTVDD

-328 FLADYQLND
+328 FLSDYQLD
-337 NIINKIIELNDKY
+337 SGVMAKIIELNDKY
-350 NLMAEEKEEI
+350 NLMAEEKEEV

-367 IRTLTFDNLFNY
+367 IRSLKFDNLFNY
-379 GEDNRV
+379 GEDNV
-385 NFANLNGIV
+385 VDFENLNGIV

-403 KSSIIDSFLYTMFN
+403 KSSIIDSLLYTMFN

-428 VINYDKDYACGDLE
+428 VINWDKEYASGDLE
-442 LMTEDGTIWNINRK
+442 LMTEDGTIWSIQRQ
-456 SDKYTKKSK
+456 SDKYIKKSK
-465 GQQIVEAKTDV
+465 GQEIIEAKTDV
-476 AFFSTAIDGISTILN
+476 TFTSMALDGTQATHN
-491 STTRNETDKEI
+491 SLTRNETDKEI

-546 FDRKFKFAKSEASS
+546 FDRKFKFAKTEASN

-570 KDFASSIDEVLYD
+570 KEFASDIDEALYD
-583 LQECIFEHE
+583 LQQCILEHE
-592 EKQSEKAKVEE
+592 EKQGEILEVLGK
-603 SIKEHNITIEELN
+603 IKEYNST
-616 IMIRDTPTELINI
+616 IRDLESTISSTPTELIDI
-629 AKLRRE
+629 VKLRHDLSGKEVLCGSLQNKNEE
-635 LTNKK
+635 LKNKVA
-640 NQHISLVDANADLKE
+640 S
-655 KLMFST
+655 ST
-661 EMLQQIQEYINN
+661 EIVSTIQQHLDSFNLQHYTM
-673 FNIDVYRNRI
+673 RI
-683 NKSTELENLLSK
+683 ENAAKVDDLVSK
-695 IDNKIGQEERAK
+695 IEDRLSEMKREMLRMDNQAA
-707 SRNERQTLI
+707 TLG
-716 LDGIPCGTQY
+716 GIPCGSSY
-726 PTCKFIKDAYV
+726 PACKFIKDAYD
-737 AKANIPENEK
+737 AKSKIPKAAEDMKFLILKKAECAEKIASLDVEEAMSEVDRYNEL
-747 SIGILSN
+747 LS
-754 KKEECKEK
+754 KKEEH
-762 ISAYQAGEAKTYVE
+762 EAS
-776 KYDRLLKKKIEH
+776 IA
-788 ENAIIRINLTVSKN
+788 NSNLMIPKN
-802 EALINNLEVQLEAL
+802 EALIASLIEQIGLLQE
-816 KRRENKYISN
+816 KESQYIAN
-826 KEAVDNLNNLI
+826 KESVDRLSELI
-837 NKRKAYVSKL
+837 REK
-847 STLENKDRNLDNE
+847 KDHESQRDGLQAKKSNLDNE
-860 AKFLYKRLGSLEQKK
+860 AKFLYKRLGSLEQKIT
-875 ENLREQQA
+875 NLREQQA
-883 ELIKLQEEY
+883 ELTRLQEEY

-925 FLINIVDF
+925 FLMNIVDF
-933 GIFFEDDGKRL
+933 DIYFEDDGKRL
-944 NIHIQHLG
+944 NIHIQHPD

-1000 ENMEGFTRMLEMI
+1000 ENMEGFTRMLDMI

-1032 VDTQIIIEEKDG
+1032 VDMQLSIEQKDG